1 MESLIRRA
9 RWNSALLAF
18 LFLSNGISAAHN
30 GNVVLMLLFMLVV
43 GFTVM
48 DVFKFSEAL
57 DILKK
62 SEKEHEDEQG

>member
-9 RWNSALLAF
+9 RWNSALLAL
-18 LFLSNGISAAHN
+18 LFLSSGIRASEE
-30 GNVVLMLLFMLVV
+30 GSVVFMLLAMAAA